1 MVSEEVA
8 VPPRLAAEERGVEAL
23 YATGHWLFSEQ
34 RAHDAAN
41 VFRALALVAPTDE
54 RSWLALGACHEALGQ
69 PDLALQMYGTGRVIA
84 RPSVRCSIAQARVYR
99 AQGRDDEAEAALAS
113 AAELADNAADE
124 NLLEL
129 VVSERRVT

>member
-1 MVSEEVA
+1 MVSEKA
-8 VPPRLAAEERGVEAL
+8 APLPGLAAEARGVEAL

-34 RAHDAAN
+34 RAHDAAS

-69 PDLALQMYGTGRVIA
+69 PELALEMYGTGRVIA

-99 AQGRDDEAEAALAS
+99 AQGRDDDAEAALAN
-113 AAELADNAADE
+113 AAELADSVEDE
-124 NLLEL
+124 SLVEL
-129 VVSERRVT
+129 VDAERRTS